1 MERTDGRTSGA
12 NGVAE
17 TMSGIGAAAVGAG
30 TLILVLFPL
39 SIPFLALTAVFVAP
53 LLLLLGLV
61 AAIPALVVAGAVLAI
76 RRVRARPPVVPSGD
90 GVAGRARAASLGSSA
105 PPAPAGARSHPWL
118 WPGGRPTA

>member
-39 SIPFLALTAVFVAP
+39 SIPFLALTAVFAAP
-53 LLLLLGLV
+53 LLLLGLV

-76 RRVRARPPVVPSGD
+76 RRVRARPPVVPGGD
-90 GVAGRARAASLGSSA
+90 GVAGRDRAASLGSSA

-118 WPGGRPTA
+118 WPGEPPTA

>member
-30 TLILVLFPL
+30 TLILVL
-39 SIPFLALTAVFVAP
+39 
-53 LLLLLGLV
+53 
-61 AAIPALVVAGAVLAI
+61 LAI
-76 RRVRARPPVVPSGD
+76 RRVRAPRPVVPGGD
-90 GVAGRARAASLGSSA
+90 GVAGRDRAASLGSSA

>member
-1 MERTDGRTSGA
+1 MERTDRRTSGA

-39 SIPFLALTAVFVAP
+39 SIPFLALTAVFAAP
-53 LLLLLGLV
+53 LLLLGLV

-76 RRVRARPPVVPSGD
+76 RRVRARRPVVPGGD
-90 GVAGRARAASLGSSA
+90 GVAGRDRAASLGSSA

>member
-39 SIPFLALTAVFVAP
+39 SIPFLALTAVFAAP
-53 LLLLLGLV
+53 LLLLGLV

-76 RRVRARPPVVPSGD
+76 RRVRAPRPVVPGGD
-90 GVAGRARAASLGSSA
+90 GVAGRDRAASLGSSA